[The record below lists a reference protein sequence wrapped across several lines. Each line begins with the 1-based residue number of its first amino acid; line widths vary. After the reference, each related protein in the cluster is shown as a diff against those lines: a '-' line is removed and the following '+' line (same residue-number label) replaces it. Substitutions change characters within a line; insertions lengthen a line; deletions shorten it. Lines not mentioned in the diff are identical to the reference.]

1 MTQFYSQLPI
11 LTEFA
16 DIGQSDRYAALPA
29 DWHVVMCDVRNS
41 TAAVEAGRYK
51 NVNTVAAA
59 ASAAGRIVPPATA
72 RPSASWCAHWV
83 TTRRRGGVCI
93 AP

>member
-16 DIGQSDRYAALPA
+16 DIGQPHRYTSLPA

-41 TAAVEAGRYK
+41 TAAVEAGRCGWPI
-51 NVNTVAAA
+51 
-59 ASAAGRIVPPATA
+59 SANSVRMG
-72 RPSASWCAHWV
+72 SWE
-83 TTRRRGGVCI
+83 
-93 AP
+93 